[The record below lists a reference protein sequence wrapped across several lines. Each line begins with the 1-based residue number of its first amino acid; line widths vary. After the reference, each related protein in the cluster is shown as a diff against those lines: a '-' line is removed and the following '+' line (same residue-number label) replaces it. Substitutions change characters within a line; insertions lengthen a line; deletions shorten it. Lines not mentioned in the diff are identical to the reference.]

1 MEKPDYRIN
10 YEMLLKMFPDRVA
23 INTKEVATVIGCADS
38 TVRAAIKRTRNPL
51 PAQKIGK
58 NMWAIPIPSFARW
71 LSSQGV

>member
-10 YEMLLKMFPDRVA
+10 YEMLLKKFPDRVA
-23 INTKEVATVIGCADS
+23 INTKEAAEVLGCADS
-38 TVRAAIKRTRNPL
+38 TVRAAITRVHNKL

-58 NMWAIPIPSFARW
+58 NMWVIPIPSFARW